1 MKEIFIT
8 FLERNGEMN
17 KAFALIVDNADVI
30 FKDVVNYHKASID
43 EEIAIHLEEISGVI
57 IEDFNMQFS
66 SIGGGG
72 IKRPQK

>member
-8 FLERNGEMN
+8 FLGREENMN
-17 KAFALIVDNADVI
+17 KAFAFIVDGNDVVY
-30 FKDVVNYHKASID
+30 KDVVNYHKDSLD
-43 EEIAIHLEEISGVI
+43 EEIAIHLSELSGVI

-72 IKRPQK
+72 IKRPKK